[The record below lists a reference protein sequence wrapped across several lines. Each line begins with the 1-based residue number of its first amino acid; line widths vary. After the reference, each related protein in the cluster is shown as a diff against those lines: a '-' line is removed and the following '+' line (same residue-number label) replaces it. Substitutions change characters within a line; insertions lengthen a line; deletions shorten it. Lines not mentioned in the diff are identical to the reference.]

1 MSENPELQITS
12 KVRIIE
18 LESFQDALMKATEE
32 AGNTGGQPYPVVMFR
47 QGERTSF
54 SGALPMKRVESF
66 LDLTKSSRKGDSMEM
81 IRSATNRPLIPEH
94 SNAIANYIKEN
105 PKDYI
110 IPGLTINVQAT
121 INVYTARGSST
132 VKAAYM
138 VVPDTAPAS
147 PTDGQHRAHGITK
160 ALDQMDPETRLR
172 FAQDAVA
179 FMLTCESNIEKAHQ
193 DFADC
198 SKTKQL
204 PPAMLTVYD
213 LRNRANGLV
222 MKLADSCPLFKDKV
236 DATSKSIGNNSAA
249 IFTTNQV
256 RQMVKALLTGDFAL
270 ADSTFADVAKELLPT
285 TELYEQTLDQ
295 FEEFINY
302 LTENLSVWKEVSE
315 VPPGLQH
322 AKLKQIRS
330 RGYVCLTASG
340 LNIIGRIGHELLV
353 NHKSDWK
360 ECAKRLAK
368 LDWLKSNELW
378 SDIVQPKKDKLGN
391 VVTEEITLDGGT
403 ERRPVMQLVT
413 NRAPLNRA
421 ILRASAAIG
430 LGSVALKEQPDEV
443 GEMVVA

>member
-1 MSENPELQITS
+1 M
-12 KVRIIE
+12 
-18 LESFQDALMKATEE
+18 D
-32 AGNTGGQPYPVVMFR
+32 
-47 QGERTSF
+47 
-54 SGALPMKRVESF
+54 
-66 LDLTKSSRKGDSMEM
+66 M
-81 IRSATNRPLIPEH
+81 IRAATNRPLIPEH
-94 SNAIANYIKEN
+94 CTAISNYIQEN

-121 INVYTARGSST
+121 INVYTAQGSST

-147 PTDGQHRAHGITK
+147 PTDGQHRAHGIAK
-160 ALDQMDPETRLR
+160 ALDQMDPETRQQ

-179 FMLTCESNIEKAHQ
+179 FMLTCESSIKKAHQ

-222 MKLADSCPLFKDKV
+222 IKLADVCPVFKDKV
-236 DATSKSIGNNSAA
+236 DSTSKTIGKNSAA

-270 ADSTFADVAKELLPT
+270 ADPAFADVAKTMLPT
-285 TELYEQTLDQ
+285 TELYQQTLDQ
-295 FEEFINY
+295 YEEFINY
-302 LTENLSVWKEVSE
+302 LTEHLDVWKEVSE

-340 LNIIGRIGHELLV
+340 LNIIGRIGHELIV
-353 NHKSDWK
+353 YHSSDWK
-360 ECAKRLAK
+360 EYAKRLGK
-368 LDWLKSNELW
+368 LDWLKSML
-378 SDIVQPKKDKLGN
+378 SGRISSSQ
-391 VVTEEITLDGGT
+391 
-403 ERRPVMQLVT
+403 RR
-413 NRAPLNRA
+413 
-421 ILRASAAIG
+421 IG
-430 LGSVALKEQPDEV
+430 RETW
-443 GEMVVA
+443 

>member
-1 MSENPELQITS
+1 MNESSELQLTS
-12 KVRIIE
+12 KVNIIE
-18 LESFQDALMKATEE
+18 RESFQQALTDATEE

-47 QGERTSF
+47 QGNRVSF

-66 LDLTKSSRKGDSMEM
+66 LDLSKSARKGDSMDK
-81 IRSATNRPLIPEH
+81 IRVASNRPHIPEH
-94 SNAIANYIKEN
+94 SAAIANYIKEN

-110 IPGLTINVQAT
+110 IPGLTINVQAR
-121 INVYTARGSST
+121 INVYTARASST

-147 PTDGQHRAHGITK
+147 PTDGQHRGHGIVK
-160 ALDQMDPETRLR
+160 ALEEMDPETRVQ

-179 FMLTCESNIEKAHQ
+179 FMLTCESDIEKAHQ

-198 SKTKQL
+198 SKTRQL
-204 PPAMLTVYD
+204 PAAMLTVYD

-222 MKLADSCPLFKDKV
+222 IKLIEACPFFKDKV
-236 DATSKSIGNNSAA
+236 DSTSTKIGINSAS
-249 IFTTNQV
+249 IFTTNQI

-270 ADSTFADVAKELLPT
+270 ADAAFADAAKEMLPT
-285 TELYEQTLDQ
+285 TELYQQTFDQ
-295 FEEFINY
+295 FEEFVSY
-302 LTENLSVWKEVSE
+302 LTGQLAVWKEVSE

-322 AKLKQIRS
+322 ARLKQIRS

-360 ECAKRLAK
+360 EYAGRLAK
-368 LDWLKSNELW
+368 LDWLKSNSLW
-378 SDIVQPKKDKLGN
+378 ADILQPKKDKLGN
-391 VVTEEITLDGGT
+391 VVTEEVVIDGHS
-403 ERRPVMQLVT
+403 ERRPVMQIVT

-421 ILRASAAIG
+421 ILKASAAIG
-430 LGSVALKEQPDEV
+430 LGSVNLVEQVQEAVEV
-443 GEMVVA
+443 AI